1 MKVLVATRNKDK
13 FEIVKRMVE
22 AIVPDAHLV
31 SVADVNVSGDVV
43 EVGTISER
51 AVQKAQY
58 FLERLEWSDC
68 ADDFDAVLAV
78 DDGLR
83 IANGEAT
90 PNSKE
95 LTDRILQEE
104 WPPGQSIEVVRSFA
118 LIKRGERPRV
128 EITSVPF
135 VFLGNPLSIEREKGK
150 YPLSSVLAPQGK
162 DVPVI
167 ELSQHEEDEFNLS
180 HTSEAL
186 LRLFD

>member
-22 AIVPDAHLV
+22 AIIPDALLI
-31 SVADVNVSGDVV
+31 SVADVDISGDVV

-58 FLERLEWSDC
+58 FLERLEWSKC

-83 IANGEAT
+83 IADGDAT

-95 LTDRILQEE
+95 LTDRILKEE
-104 WPPGQSIEVVRSFA
+104 WSPGEEIDVVRSFA

-128 EITSVPF
+128 ELTSVP
-135 VFLGNPLSIEREKGK
+135 L
-150 YPLSSVLAPQGK
+150 YSSVTPCLFGGK
-162 DVPVI
+162 QVSI
-167 ELSQHEEDEFNLS
+167 L
-180 HTSEAL
+180 
-186 LRLFD
+186 